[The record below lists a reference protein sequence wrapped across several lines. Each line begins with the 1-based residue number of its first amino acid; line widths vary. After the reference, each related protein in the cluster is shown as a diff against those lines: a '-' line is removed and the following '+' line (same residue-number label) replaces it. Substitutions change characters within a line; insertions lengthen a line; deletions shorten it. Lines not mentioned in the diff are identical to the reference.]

1 MRFVGFGTL
10 ALTALLG
17 ASSLNAIPQPADAAA
32 ICPAIFAPVCA
43 VKHGMRANYGNS
55 CEARRA
61 HARVLHA
68 GDCVALS
75 GNICIKIF
83 MPVCAINPHTHK
95 RQTYGN
101 LCDSEVADATVVSEG
116 ACH

>member
-1 MRFVGFGTL
+1 M
-10 ALTALLG
+10 
-17 ASSLNAIPQPADAAA
+17 D
-32 ICPAIFAPVCA
+32 
-43 VKHGMRANYGNS
+43 
-55 CEARRA
+55 
-61 HARVLHA
+61 A
-68 GDCVALS
+68 GDCVAPS

-101 LCDSEVADATVVSEG
+101 LCDAEVADATVVAEG